1 MADLSLLLEAEKRG
15 LLPEDKKSLLNE
27 ARARGLVPALEG
39 AATTA
44 TEIPAARKEQSAFN
58 RASAGDII
66 AGLPAT
72 RILAGAAAP
81 IVGAAQI
88 GANIGDYI
96 AEKMGQDPVLGKYL
110 AEKIGEY
117 EASKKRGMAALGD
130 TRTDLAGIVG
140 AGVTGGLALRGVT
153 PATTYPGRVAQGIA
167 VGAGAGATTPTATPG
182 LGETGKQAAV
192 GATLGGVIPAIT
204 PIIAKG
210 GQAAYRTL
218 IEPMTNPE
226 AIKGRAYM
234 EAAGEKAPE
243 IINLLRASQPVVPG
257 SLPTAGEAAILA
269 GRPEFSALQASAERV
284 LPTNYLARSDAR
296 NAARS
301 NQLGQVAGTEADMAA
316 AQTLRT
322 TTATQNYA
330 AAMAEGIDRDMATAL
345 KPQIKLL
352 FERPSMKEAKSIAT
366 QLAREQNIRFSS
378 LGQLEGLD
386 WMKKG
391 LDAQI
396 SSAAKVG
403 SSTSKAEL
411 KALMQ
416 TKEDLLATIK
426 QVAPKYDEARGTF
439 AAQSKPINQMEV
451 GQYLRDKLIPAIDD
465 TASQRA
471 ASFAGAVRDA
481 PGTLKRSLTDAPRYE
496 KLSDVLTPDQ
506 IAKVE
511 SVRQDLANMARQEM
525 MAQKGA
531 QAGPNAMD
539 VATQSITGAMGSS
552 RIPNPLSR
560 IVTAANALIARLEGK
575 INKDLAIQI
584 ATEML
589 DPQVVAAALQKETV
603 KAAKKAGTAA
613 VANKLRIPVN
623 VGRTNAL
630 IDSTQGNEQNQNAMI
645 Q

>member
-15 LLPEDKKSLLNE
+15 LLSEDKKSLLDE
-27 ARARGLVPALEG
+27 ARARGLVPKLEG
-39 AATTA
+39 AV
-44 TEIPAARKEQSAFN
+44 AAEMPVTQKGQSAYD
-58 RASAGDII
+58 RASAGDIF

-72 RILAGAAAP
+72 RMLAGAAAP

-96 AEKMGQDPVLGKYL
+96 SEKMGQDPVLGKYL
-110 AEKIGEY
+110 ADKIGEY

-130 TRTDLAGIVG
+130 TGVDLAGLA
-140 AGVTGGLALRGVT
+140 AGGGTVGLALRGVA
-153 PATTYPGRVAQGIA
+153 PATSYLGRIAQGTA

-182 LGETGKQAAV
+182 LAETGKQTV
-192 GATLGGVIPAIT
+192 IGATLGGAIPAIT
-204 PIIAKG
+204 PIITKG
-210 GQAAYRTL
+210 SQAVYRAL
-218 IEPMTNPE
+218 IEPFTNPT

-243 IINLLRASQPVVPG
+243 IINALRASRPVVPG
-257 SLPTAGEAAILA
+257 SLPTAGEAAISA

-296 NAARS
+296 NVARS

-322 TTATQNYA
+322 TTATQNYN
-330 AAMAEGIDRDMATAL
+330 AAMAEGIDQDMAAAL

-352 FERPSMKEAKSIAT
+352 LARPSLKEAKTIAT

-403 SSTSKAEL
+403 SSASKLEL
-411 KALMQ
+411 SALMQ

-426 QVAPKYDEARGTF
+426 QIAPKYDEARGTF

-451 GQYLRDKLIPAIDD
+451 GQYLRDKLIPALDE

-481 PGTLKRSLTDAPRYE
+481 PGTLKRSLTSAPRYQN
-496 KLSDVLTPDQ
+496 LSDVLTPDQ

-511 SVRQDLANMARQEM
+511 SVRQDLANTARQEM

-539 VATQSITGAMGSS
+539 VATQSITTAMGSS

-560 IVTAANALIARLEGK
+560 IVTVTNALIARFEGK
-575 INKDLAIQI
+575 IDKELAIQI

-589 DPQVVAAALQKETV
+589 DPKIVAAALERETI

-613 VANKLRIPVN
+613 AVNRLRIPTTAASVN
-623 VGRTNAL
+623 ALAPPREATNAFE
-630 IDSTQGNEQNQNAMI
+630 IMDSSR
-645 Q
+645 

>member
-1 MADLSLLLEAEKRG
+1 MTPQEELVALRRMAELEAKASG
-15 LLPEDKKSLLNE
+15 QPVSL
-27 ARARGLVPALEG
+27 G
-39 AATTA
+39 
-44 TEIPAARKEQSAFN
+44 IPAARKEQSAFD
-58 RASAGDII
+58 RASAGDIV

-72 RILAGAAAP
+72 RMLAGAAAP

-96 AEKMGQDPVLGKYL
+96 AGKMGLDPTLGKYL

-117 EASKKRGMAALGD
+117 EASKKRGLAALGD
-130 TRTDLAGIVG
+130 TGTDLAGIVG

-182 LGETGKQAAV
+182 LAETGKQTAI
-192 GATLGGVIPAIT
+192 GATLGGVIPAVT
-204 PIIAKG
+204 PIITKS
-210 GQAAYRTL
+210 GQAVYRTM
-218 IEPMTNPE
+218 IEPFTNPE

-284 LPTNYLARSDAR
+284 LPTNYLARSDTR

-451 GQYLRDKLIPAIDD
+451 GQYLRDKLIPALDE

-603 KAAKKAGTAA
+603 KVAKKAGTAA

>member
-27 ARARGLVPALEG
+27 ARTRGLVPAQEG
-39 AATTA
+39 VPIAMAGKPDA
-44 TEIPAARKEQSAFN
+44 QKGQSAFD
-58 RASAGDII
+58 RASVGDIV

-72 RILAGAAAP
+72 RMLAGAAAP
-81 IVGAAQI
+81 IIGAAQV
-88 GANIGDYI
+88 GANVGDYI
-96 AEKMGQDPVLGKYL
+96 AGKMGLDPTLGKYL

-130 TRTDLAGIVG
+130 TGADLAGLGG
-140 AGVTGGLALRGVT
+140 AMVTGGLALRGVV
-153 PATTYPGRVAQGIA
+153 PATTYAGRVAQGTA

-182 LGETGKQAAV
+182 LAETGKQTAI
-192 GATLGGVIPAIT
+192 GATLGGIIPAVT
-204 PIIAKG
+204 PIVTG
-210 GQAAYRTL
+210 GSQAVYRTL
-218 IEPMTNPE
+218 IEPFTNPG

-234 EAAGEKAPE
+234 EAAGEKAPQ
-243 IINLLRASQPVVPG
+243 IINALLASKPVVPG
-257 SLPTAGEAAILA
+257 SLPTAGEAAISA

-296 NAARS
+296 NVARS

-330 AAMAEGIDRDMATAL
+330 AAMTEGIDQAMAAAI
-345 KPQIKLL
+345 KPQIKSLL
-352 FERPSMKEAKSIAT
+352 ARPSMKEAKNIAT
-366 QLAREQNIRFSS
+366 QLAREQDIRFSS

-403 SSTSKAEL
+403 SAASKVEL

-426 QVAPKYDEARGTF
+426 QIAPKYDEARGTF

-451 GQYLRDKLIPAIDD
+451 GQYLRDKLIPALDE

-481 PGTLKRSLTDAPRYE
+481 PGTLKRSLTNAPRYE

-531 QAGPNAMD
+531 QAGPSAMD
-539 VATQSITGAMGSS
+539 VATQSVTGAMGSS

-560 IVTAANALIARLEGK
+560 IVTVTNALIARFEGK
-575 INKDLAIQI
+575 INRELAIQI

-589 DPQVVAAALQKETV
+589 DPQIVAAALQKETMRV
-603 KAAKKAGTAA
+603 AKKAGTAA
-613 VANKLRIPVN
+613 IADKLRIPVAA
-623 VGRTNAL
+623 GRVNAL
-630 IDSTQGNEQNQNAMI
+630 IDLNQNAMT

>member
-15 LLPEDKKSLLNE
+15 ILPEDKKSLLDE
-27 ARARGLVPALEG
+27 ARARGLVPKSEG
-39 AATTA
+39 AAPA
-44 TEIPAARKEQSAFN
+44 EIPVAQKGQSAFD
-58 RASAGDII
+58 RASAGDIF

-72 RILAGAAAP
+72 RMLAGAAAP
-81 IVGAAQI
+81 IIGAAQI

-110 AEKIGEY
+110 ADKIGEY

-130 TRTDLAGIVG
+130 TGVDLAGLA
-140 AGVTGGLALRGVT
+140 AGGGTVGLALRGVA
-153 PATTYPGRVAQGIA
+153 PATSYLGRIAQGTA

-182 LGETGKQAAV
+182 LAETGKQTVIGAA
-192 GATLGGVIPAIT
+192 LGGAIPAIT

-210 GQAAYRTL
+210 SQAVYRTL
-218 IEPMTNPE
+218 IEPFTNPT

-243 IINLLRASQPVVPG
+243 IINALRTNVPVVPG
-257 SLPTAGEAAILA
+257 SLPTAGEAAISA

-296 NAARS
+296 NVARS

-316 AQTLRT
+316 AQALRT
-322 TTATQNYA
+322 TTATQNYRE
-330 AAMAEGIDRDMATAL
+330 AMAEGIDQDMAAAL

-352 FERPSMKEAKSIAT
+352 LARPSMKEAKTIAA

-403 SSTSKAEL
+403 SSASNLEL
-411 KALMQ
+411 RALMQ
-416 TKEDLLATIK
+416 TKDDLLATIK
-426 QVAPKYDEARGTF
+426 QIAPKYDEARGTF

-451 GQYLRDKLIPAIDD
+451 GQYLRDKLIPALDD

-481 PGTLKRSLTDAPRYE
+481 PGTLKRSLTNAPRYQN
-496 KLSDVLTPDQ
+496 LSDVLTPDQ

-511 SVRQDLANMARQEM
+511 SVRQDLANTARQEM
-525 MAQKGA
+525 MAQRGA

-539 VATQSITGAMGSS
+539 VATQSITTAMGSS

-560 IVTAANALIARLEGK
+560 IVTATNAIIARFEGK
-575 INKDLAIQI
+575 IDRELAIQI

-589 DPQVVAAALQKETV
+589 DPKIVAAALEKETV

-613 VANKLRIPVN
+613 AVNRLRIPVTAASVN
-623 VGRTNAL
+623 ALAPPREATNAFEVM
-630 IDSTQGNEQNQNAMI
+630 DSSR
-645 Q
+645 

>member
-15 LLPEDKKSLLNE
+15 LLSEDKKSLLDE
-27 ARARGLVPALEG
+27 ARARGLVPKLEG
-39 AATTA
+39 AAP
-44 TEIPAARKEQSAFN
+44 TETPVAQKGQSAFD
-58 RASAGDII
+58 RASAGDIF

-72 RILAGAAAP
+72 RMLAGAAAP

-110 AEKIGEY
+110 ADKIGEY

-130 TRTDLAGIVG
+130 TGVDLAGLA
-140 AGVTGGLALRGVT
+140 AGGGTVGLALRGVA
-153 PATTYPGRVAQGIA
+153 PATSYLGRIAQGTA

-182 LGETGKQAAV
+182 LAETGKQTV
-192 GATLGGVIPAIT
+192 IGGALGGAIPAIT

-210 GQAAYRTL
+210 SQAVYRTL
-218 IEPMTNPE
+218 IEPFTNPT

-243 IINLLRASQPVVPG
+243 IINALRTNVPVVPG
-257 SLPTAGEAAILA
+257 SLPTAGEAAISA

-296 NAARS
+296 NVARS

-316 AQTLRT
+316 AQALRT
-322 TTATQNYA
+322 TTATQNYRE
-330 AAMAEGIDRDMATAL
+330 AMAEGIDQDMAATL

-352 FERPSMKEAKSIAT
+352 LARPSMKEAKTIAA

-403 SSTSKAEL
+403 SSASNLEL
-411 KALMQ
+411 RALMQ
-416 TKEDLLATIK
+416 TKDDLLATIK
-426 QVAPKYDEARGTF
+426 QIAPKYDEARGTF

-451 GQYLRDKLIPAIDD
+451 GQYLRDKLIPALDD

-481 PGTLKRSLTDAPRYE
+481 PGTLKRSLTNAPRYQN
-496 KLSDVLTPDQ
+496 LSDVLTPDQ

-511 SVRQDLANMARQEM
+511 SVRQDLANTARQEM
-525 MAQKGA
+525 MAQRGA

-539 VATQSITGAMGSS
+539 VATQSITTAMGSS

-560 IVTAANALIARLEGK
+560 IVTATNAIIARFEGK
-575 INKDLAIQI
+575 IDKELAIQI

-589 DPQVVAAALQKETV
+589 DPKIVAAALEKETI
-603 KAAKKAGTAA
+603 KAAKKAGTTAA
-613 VANKLRIPVN
+613 VNRLRIPATAASVN
-623 VGRTNAL
+623 ALAPPREATNAFEVM
-630 IDSTQGNEQNQNAMI
+630 DSSR
-645 Q
+645 